1 MDAKPPSRPP
11 HMLFPE
17 IPPYQ
22 VTVNPRQQTSH
33 TANLTQELSGL
44 AHAQASL
51 HTAASRPT
59 RSSPRGL
66 CSLGRKRRGFRL
78 LLHRPEL
85 GPKGRCR
92 WEPLSHGP
100 LPELART
107 AASALTRARGT
118 AWPIKVAQED
128 QRLVA
133 LLASRQRVREW
144 LEALPKGWLP
154 PSSPSSSVFRAQTD
168 ITFAVSGQ
176 TCRKRTY
183 CPLLP
188 SHPFCLRDVG
198 R

>member
-11 HMLFPE
+11 HMLLPE

-107 AASALTRARGT
+107 VASALTRARGT

-133 LLASRQRVREW
+133 LLASRQSVREW
-144 LEALPKGWLP
+144 LEALPRGGCLLLPLP
-154 PSSPSSSVFRAQTD
+154 PLCLEHRLTS
-168 ITFAVSGQ
+168 
-176 TCRKRTY
+176 
-183 CPLLP
+183 PLLSLVRP
-188 SHPFCLRDVG
+188 VEREPTALCFPPTHFA
-198 R
+198 